1 MGGGRRIVIEFL
13 GKDVSAGRTA
23 NQVEGKMSRL
33 GGTFSKVGKVAALG
47 LAAGTVVAGKALF
60 DMTKAASEDAQQQA
74 ILAKALQNNA
84 GATKGQIAATEDWI
98 AAQGKA
104 LGVTDDQLRPALAN
118 LVRATGDVGKA
129 QKLASLGMDVAAGSG
144 KDLGAVSIAL
154 AKAANGNVGALGRL
168 GIATK
173 DAHGKTKSFAQIQDD
188 LAKKFGGSAKANADT
203 FSGKMSRLKLIFD
216 EAKESLGAK
225 LLPVLTDMADWFIS
239 KGLPAIQ
246 DFGDWMRDHLGPVF
260 DQIGTVVSKVTGGMN
275 GDVGKNLGAIR
286 STFQSVASI
295 ITSLWNA
302 FGATILKFATVTLV
316 NLWHEISGVLQIISG
331 VFKVFSSLLKGDWRG
346 VWTGIKQILSGA
358 LTVIKALLSQALN
371 IIKSLWRVAW
381 IAVKAILGGV
391 WDGIK
396 GLVRAG
402 ADGIVNAIKAIPGR
416 VKALAGVFKDAGKH
430 LIQSMVDGL
439 KNAAGIISGIAGN
452 VWTAVKSLLNA
463 GIDKINA
470 ALEFKI
476 SLPGPDIHVNPT
488 NIPHLATGGIVKAR
502 RGGVLA
508 LLGEGGHDEAVV
520 PLSGPNKPKSGGGDL
535 MIAAPLNINMD
546 GRNVWKGLL
555 TVKRQNGGVALGLA

>member
-1 MGGGRRIVIEFL
+1 MAGRRIVIEFL
-13 GKDVSAGRTA
+13 GKDISAGRTA
-23 NQVEGKMSRL
+23 DQVEGRMSKL
-33 GGTFSKVGKVAALG
+33 GGTFSKVGKVAAVG

-60 DMTKAASEDAQQQA
+60 DMTKRAAEDAQQQA

-84 GATKGQIAATEDWI
+84 GATKGQVAATEDWI
-98 AAQGKA
+98 SAQGKA
-104 LGVTDDQLRPALAN
+104 LGVTDDQLRPALGN
-118 LVRATGDVGKA
+118 LVRATGDVSKA
-129 QKLASLGMDVAAGSG
+129 QKLASLAMDVSAGSG
-144 KDLGAVSIAL
+144 KDLGAISTAL
-154 AKAANGNVGALGRL
+154 AKAQNGNVGALGRL

-173 DAHGKTKSFAQIQDD
+173 DAHGKTKSFAQIQDE